1 MALNFLNNGY
11 FAGKVGIGV
20 EGPGAVLGVRNPT
33 AGSSTLSLQHSTS
46 SSIFDFQTGI
56 ANVTGNALVI
66 KDVAN
71 SYNYLTLR
79 DDNVGIGTINPNSK
93 LEVFKSG
100 GTVFNV
106 LGSLGQLF
114 SVTDNLSGEIFAV
127 ADISGVPIMSINSNG
142 KVGIGTSSPATGL
155 DIQTSYKQL
164 TLGNT
169 TGTQSGAMQFR
180 RGGDGQILAAIGYNG
195 ATDGNVFVAGL
206 IGGGGA
212 EFRLTS
218 GNATSSVVTISTASG
233 EAMRVLGTNN
243 NVGIKTTLPGSTL
256 QVGGLDD
263 GSDYDITLGWN
274 AVDSQAVGT
283 KRSAF
288 TFKTAQTSVNDGD
301 IYKWDIAMLA
311 APATVAGEEF
321 GSDLA
326 FLRSTRDSTAVNKST
341 ILLSRTGNVGIGQ
354 DVPVNSL
361 DVYRATGDASIR
373 IQAETASDSTILKFR
388 NQNSDADITVDQTTS
403 NRSKMVFT
411 TDNTSG
417 YVPVLSLEANRDTL
431 IYGNLGIND
440 TSPDFRLDVGG
451 TLGVSDLPFN
461 TTSVSV
467 LVANETIGAELVTGT
482 NSNMSGAN
490 SWINNIGTLTFDI
503 NTTVSD
509 RMYCDFTTGNQ
520 QVILPN
526 TLTAGKSYLIKLTAR
541 LNSGTA
547 TIVQLG
553 GFSSNQAGADVFN
566 ITPTST
572 TTTYKGYITVG
583 SDTNLS
589 IGIITANNNGSDY
602 EFGTVS
608 AKEIISA
615 SDQIQKRE
623 LGPDAFGP
631 GTGTGPYLPLTG
643 GTLTGN
649 LTISNAS
656 PALNLTD
663 TDNSSNIAF
672 SSVGGALIVNSPSD
686 QVYQLAGTEKFR
698 IASSTATFAGSVTLV
713 NEATTT
719 SSSELFIKGKRTDG
733 TDGVFGE
740 IIFSNNNDSVVKIS
754 SVRDTADNKGALQ
767 FATQNGA
774 SGFGTALTLD
784 SSQNATFAGLIT
796 ATKSQNATSSFA
808 FQNLDTTGTS
818 VRTHLTATAGNR
830 SIRLEAIHSDY
841 SYVASNNARM
851 YLQTNDGSNNT
862 LLLDGD
868 NATFAGTVSGTTATF
883 TTFSGDLDGT
893 INTATTAFTQANAV
907 DNTTVATT
915 AYVNNKIQLIPAGLI
930 FQGTWDA
937 RTTAEGGAVGN
948 KGNPALTSGVGTTG
962 NFYIVSNAGSV
973 NLDGITD
980 WKVGDWAV
988 FIEQGASDQWEKI
1001 DNSSVLDGFGTGQS
1015 VTKWDGSG
1023 TSNTLTDGPITFST
1037 NDSTFTG
1044 DVGIGVTPTKE
1055 LQVNGEA
1062 LFGNGTDGL
1071 LLSYSG
1077 TNSSGIIDTGH
1088 SSTALEF
1095 RVGNTQEL
1103 LINSTSAT
1111 FAGDVIVKTALL
1123 SNQEDLEVDIGTETI
1138 ANVAIATYTAAFFD
1152 FVIKKGL
1159 NVRSGTVYACH
1170 NGDTVDPPLVQFTET
1185 STQDLGDTS
1194 DVVLSV
1200 DISGTNMRLLATVTS
1215 NDWIVKSLIRAI

>member
-774 SGFGTALTLD
+774 SGFGTALTLA
-784 SSQNATFAGLIT
+784 SSGNATF
-796 ATKSQNATSSFA
+796 
-808 FQNLDTTGTS
+808 
-818 VRTHLTATAGNR
+818 
-830 SIRLEAIHSDY
+830 
-841 SYVASNNARM
+841 
-851 YLQTNDGSNNT
+851 
-862 LLLDGD
+862 
-868 NATFAGTVSGTTATF
+868 
-883 TTFSGDLDGT
+883 
-893 INTATTAFTQANAV
+893 
-907 DNTTVATT
+907 
-915 AYVNNKIQLIPAGLI
+915 
-930 FQGTWDA
+930 
-937 RTTAEGGAVGN
+937 
-948 KGNPALTSGVGTTG
+948 TG
-962 NFYIVSNAGSV
+962 NVSVIGSS
-973 NLDGITD
+973 
-980 WKVGDWAV
+980 K
-988 FIEQGASDQWEKI
+988 FIE
-1001 DNSSVLDGFGTGQS
+1001 V
-1015 VTKWDGSG
+1015 GSA
-1023 TSNTLTDGPITFST
+1023 N
-1037 NDSTFTG
+1037 
-1044 DVGIGVTPTKE
+1044 
-1055 LQVNGEA
+1055 
-1062 LFGNGTDGL
+1062 
-1071 LLSYSG
+1071 SG
-1077 TNSSGIIDTGH
+1077 TNFGFIGWNAASKYLFIGNSYSSAYNEDIKIDSSG
-1088 SSTALEF
+1088 
-1095 RVGNTQEL
+1095 NT
-1103 LINSTSAT
+1103 T
-1111 FAGDVIVKTALL
+1111 FAGDVI
-1123 SNQEDLEVDIGTETI
+1123 IGTSGKGILLGGTSAANRLDDYEEGTWTGTI
-1138 ANVAIATYTAAFFD
+1138 KFGGGDTGITYSANTGTYTKVGRMVNYAIRFILTSKGSSTGQMTIEGMPFTAANITGNYGSSVVSFARNMSLQVNTFFTMD
-1152 FVIKKGL
+1152 NSSAVIRPRYL
-1159 NVRSGTVYACH
+1159 SGTGAYSDYTDSQIAD
-1170 NGDTVDPPLVQFTET
+1170 NT
-1185 STQDLGDTS
+1185 DLIITGS
-1194 DVVLSV
+1194 F
-1200 DISGTNMRLLATVTS
+1200 A
-1215 NDWIVKSLIRAI
+1215 AA